1 VSEIQ
6 SLNLTGPLAP
16 FLVDQDMLK
25 NSQRFLDKI
34 EKDPKTNP
42 LMKLFIRLKEV
53 VQTLY
58 SFDDYVLDDFR
69 KRSKE
74 SANRLYEIFFDE
86 FQRRVFTEKYP
97 ERKLI
102 VRLSTTARIE
112 SLGDLPSD
120 MTIEFVGPSFEVFQ
134 ISPLPN
140 RTITWANFI
149 EQIPHDDTTTAWT
162 DIIRSLIVTAKRDD
176 FAENRQ
182 LLVSAD
188 RKRFFRLFVGK
199 SVVYYSGI
207 LELHIYV
214 VEVKSRDYGDPKT
227 TMLLKAISVG
237 LMYRSLFLEG
247 NSSEFSPSTIRA
259 TLPRDLPKL
268 VSNLLQELEFV
279 VWMSEDAGLSE
290 AKHLTFIY
298 GDFERGE
305 LERMYREW
313 EKLKSDVTSSALQV
327 LRAADDRE
335 LDSDRLI
342 S

>member
-1 VSEIQ
+1 
-6 SLNLTGPLAP
+6 
-16 FLVDQDMLK
+16 M
-25 NSQRFLDKI
+25 
-34 EKDPKTNP
+34 
-42 LMKLFIRLKEV
+42 RLKDV
-53 VQTLY
+53 VQTLFP
-58 SFDDYVLDDFR
+58 FDDDLLEDFR

-74 SANRLYEIFFDE
+74 SANRLYKIFFEE

-102 VRLSTTARIE
+102 VRLPTSVRIE
-112 SLGDLPSD
+112 NLKDLPSD

-140 RTITWANFI
+140 KTITWANFV
-149 EQIPHDDTTTAWT
+149 EQIPHGDTTTAWT
-162 DIIRSLIVTAKRDD
+162 DIIKSLIVTAKRDD
-176 FAENRQ
+176 FAENRR
-182 LLVSAD
+182 LLASAD

-214 VEVKSRDYGDPKT
+214 VEVKARDYGDPRT

-247 NSSEFSPSTIRA
+247 NSEFSPKTIRA
-259 TLPRDLPKL
+259 TLTRDLPKTA
-268 VSNLLQELEFV
+268 SNLLQELEFV
-279 VWMSEDAGLSE
+279 VWMSEEAGLSQ
-290 AKHLTFIY
+290 ANNLTLIY

-305 LERMYREW
+305 LERRVREW
-313 EKLKSDVTSSALQV
+313 EKRKSDVTSSALQV

-335 LDSDRLI
+335 LELSKSSLEDCLSKFCSATRPVNNEFL
-342 S
+342 